1 MKTIYALIASIDNY
15 PIPAHRLNGCVNDA
29 QSFSAYLKRFADANG
44 LPIQTVELF
53 DEKATRQGVINGF
66 AHFDAAK
73 NGDMCVFYYS
83 GHGSQM
89 PAPKEFWDESD
100 GQSETMVCYDSR
112 LPKGR
117 DLADKELGYLLWKAT
132 GDKDVHFLVVT
143 DCCHSGTIT
152 RDLNVKSRMADAAVT
167 QSKAREYL
175 GFSEYV
181 KTGNSIQPPA
191 ARHIHLSAAKD
202 NETAKEY
209 NIGGTQRGVFTYSLV
224 EVLEATGGRVTYA
237 NLVESLNAKVK
248 NRVKEQS
255 PQLNGYGFKDKTN
268 LSFLGDGAAK
278 TQNDFLLTFDKNNG
292 WIVKAGALQGIST
305 AGATFATADGTLL
318 TTQKVS
324 SNYSTVTGTDELP
337 RDVQQRVT
345 IAQMDY
351 QRTRIALAPDSEKA
365 AANLLR
371 RGWEDSISID
381 ENGNKLQRAP
391 LLEWSDNPAK
401 ADFLMRAYNGS
412 YRLTTLTNEIPLFR
426 RVKAENLVSVYT
438 FLDDVETVAAWNRK
452 KQFNNPNSKIPKEYI
467 TVSIKNADKE
477 EIAAPYIFQQP
488 TADKDVPVSVS
499 IMNTSPRTLWVSF
512 LMFGCD
518 FSITNEFLP
527 KRELSPGETA
537 VVEVYNEPS
546 IPLIIPQELFS
557 WGVNEVQE
565 CFRIFV
571 SADELDTTVHNQAA
585 LAMDMRQSKERVV
598 RGKPSGV
605 AVTNDDWCVIDIP
618 YTLIAPFPERDLK
631 QSRAVSLTDWMTVE
645 SPNGFSAKVTLSA
658 DSPAQR
664 TLSKRPARSVRG
676 TSKVALAEGLSNTPP
691 LDVLELSG
699 VTGQLSEA
707 NPLKIN
713 VKNIGKEDHVI
724 AVQYD
729 EKSGLYF
736 PVGRSVDGVIHI
748 TQTPKHEAST
758 VATRSLFGAAKIL
771 FQKLIVSKLTGEYEY
786 PLLRM
791 ATFASNQDENFTYVT
806 EHKAI
811 DAAIQGAEN
820 IALVIHG
827 LIGDS
832 QEMTKA
838 MVRSKKREK
847 PLLDNYQ
854 VVLTLDYD
862 TMSTSIEETAGNL
875 KDKLEALGLVA
886 GHGKQL
892 DIIAH
897 SLGGLVSR
905 HFIEKLGGNQVAT
918 RLIQFG
924 TPNTGTEITQL
935 KDIVKT
941 YSMLAING
949 LPAFAPWM
957 TPLTL
962 FANYLVKNLQVTID
976 QLKPDSPFLKKL
988 NDSSDPG
995 IPYFIIAGNTRLIK
1009 KTYPKETTF
1018 IQKVIANLKEQGVYY
1033 VLEQTIFKSDNDLV
1047 VRTDSAKGI
1056 AGKEGRAQPVTEVE
1070 IANDHLSYFSKPE
1083 GLKALAEVVYGKK

>member
-29 QSFSAYLKRFADANG
+29 QSFSEYLKRFADANG

-53 DEKATRQGVINGF
+53 DEKATRQGIIKGF

-73 NGDMCVFYYS
+73 DGDMCVFYYS

-152 RDLNVKSRMADAAVT
+152 RKLEEKSRMADPAVT
-167 QSKAREYL
+167 QTKAREYL

-181 KTGNSIQPPA
+181 KKGDSIQPPA

-209 NIGGTQRGVFTYSLV
+209 NIGGVQRGVFTYSLV
-224 EVLEATGGRVTYA
+224 EALETTGGRATYA
-237 NLVESLNAKVK
+237 NLVEAVNSKVK

-255 PQLNGYGFKDKTN
+255 PQFNGYGFQDKTN
-268 LSFLGDGAAK
+268 LSFLGDGATLSRK
-278 TQNDFLLTFDKNNG
+278 DFLLTFDKTNG
-292 WIVKAGALQGIST
+292 WIVKAGSLQGISP
-305 AGATFATADGTLL
+305 AGAVFKTADGTELQ
-318 TTQKVS
+318 TQKVS
-324 SNYSTVTGTDELP
+324 TNYSTVSGTDAIP
-337 RDVQQRVT
+337 RDTQQRVT
-345 IAQMDY
+345 LNSVSFR
-351 QRTRIALAPDSEKA
+351 RTRIGLAKDSEA
-365 AANLLR
+365 AGASLIR
-371 RGWEDSISID
+371 RGWGD
-381 ENGNKLQRAP
+381 QQFP
-391 LLEWSDNPAK
+391 LLQWTDDVST
-401 ADFLMRAYNGS
+401 ADYLIRAYNGS
-412 YRLTTLTNEIPLFR
+412 FRLTTLTSEVPLFR
-426 RVKAENLVSVYT
+426 RVKEYSMPAVYK
-438 FLDDVETVAAWNRK
+438 FLDDVERVANWDSRK
-452 KQFNNPNSKIPKEYI
+452 RVQNPNTKLPKEYI
-467 TVSIKNADKE
+467 TVSVKNHEKE
-477 EIAAPYIFQQP
+477 TVSEPFIFRQ
-488 TADKDVPVSVS
+488 TESGVETTVS
-499 IMNTSPRTLWVSF
+499 ISIQNTSPRTLWISF

-518 FSITNEFLP
+518 FSITNQYLP
-527 KRELSPGETA
+527 KRELAPGEIATIE
-537 VVEVYNEPS
+537 VENNPY
-546 IPLIIPQELFS
+546 IPLIIPEELLS
-557 WGVNEVQE
+557 WGVSEVE
-565 CFRIFV
+565 ESFRIFV
-571 SADELDTTVHNQAA
+571 SSDEPDTDSYNQKGLELD
-585 LAMDMRQSKERVV
+585 LKIKKERPVG
-598 RGKPSGV
+598 RGKASV
-605 AVTNDDWCVIDIP
+605 LALNTEDWCVIDIP
-618 YTLIAPFPERDLK
+618 YTLVSPMPAQYLE
-631 QSRAVSLTDWMTVE
+631 QNRAVALTNWMSVE
-645 SPNGFSAKVTLSA
+645 APKGFKANATLSA

-664 TLSKRPARSVRG
+664 ALSNSKRPERSVRG
-676 TSKVALAEGLSNTPP
+676 TSKVSLAEGFANTPP

-699 VTGQLSEA
+699 VSGQLSEA

-713 VKNIGKEDHVI
+713 IKNIDKDDHVI
-724 AVQYD
+724 ALQYD

-748 TQTPKHEAST
+748 TQTPKNESST
-758 VATRSLFGAAKIL
+758 VATRSLLGAAKIL

-806 EHKAI
+806 ETKDI

-820 IALVIHG
+820 IALIVHG

-838 MVRSKKREK
+838 MVRAKKREK

-862 TMSTSIEETAGNL
+862 TLSTSIEETAGNL
-875 KDKLEALGLVA
+875 KAKLEALGLVA

-892 DIIAH
+892 DIISH
-897 SLGGLVSR
+897 SIGGLVGR

-924 TPNTGTEITQL
+924 APNTGTEITQL

-962 FANYLVKNLQVTID
+962 FANYLVKNLQVTVD
-976 QLKPDSPFLKKL
+976 QLKADSPFLKKL
-988 NDSSDPG
+988 NDGSDPG
-995 IPYFIIAGNTRLIK
+995 IPYHIIAGNTRLIK

-1033 VLEQTIFKSDNDLV
+1033 VLEQGIFKSDNDLV

-1083 GLKALAEVVYGKK
+1083 GLKALVDVVYGKK

>member
-29 QSFSAYLKRFADANG
+29 QSFSEYLKRFADANA
-44 LPIQTVELF
+44 LPIKTVELF
-53 DEKATRQGVINGF
+53 DEKATRQGIIKGF
-66 AHFDAAK
+66 THFDAAK
-73 NGDMCVFYYS
+73 DGDMCVFYYS

-152 RDLNVKSRMADAAVT
+152 RTLDMSVKSRMADAAIT

-181 KTGNSIQPPA
+181 KTDNSIQPPA

-209 NIGGTQRGVFTYSLV
+209 NIGGVQRGVFTYSLV
-224 EVLEATGGRVTYA
+224 EALEATGGRATYA
-237 NLVESLNAKVK
+237 NLLEAVNAKVK

-255 PQLNGYGFKDKTN
+255 PQFNGYGFQDKTN
-268 LSFLGDGAAK
+268 LSFLGDGATK
-278 TQNDFLLTFDKNNG
+278 TQKDFLLTFDKTNG
-292 WIVKAGALQGIST
+292 WIVKAGALQGISP
-305 AGATFATADGTLL
+305 AGAVFKTADGTELK
-318 TTQKVS
+318 TQKVS
-324 SNYSTVTGTDELP
+324 NNYSTVSGTDAIP
-337 RDVQQRVT
+337 RDTQQRVT
-345 IAQMDY
+345 LDSVSLR
-351 QRTRIALAPDSEKA
+351 RTRIGLAKDSDA
-365 AANLLR
+365 AGASLVR
-371 RGWEDSISID
+371 RGWDD
-381 ENGNKLQRAP
+381 QRLP
-391 LLEWSDNPAK
+391 LLQWAEDAST
-401 ADFLMRAYNGS
+401 ADYLIRAYNGS
-412 YRLTTLTNEIPLFR
+412 FRLTTLTSEVPLFR
-426 RVKAENLVSVYT
+426 RVKGYSMPAFYE
-438 FLDDVETVAAWNRK
+438 FLEDVERVANWDSRK
-452 KQFNNPNSKIPKEYI
+452 RVQNPNTKLPKEYI
-467 TVSIKNADKE
+467 TVSVTNSEKE
-477 EIAAPYIFQQP
+477 
-488 TADKDVPVSVS
+488 PVSAPFIFRQPEAGVETTVHVS
-499 IMNTSPRTLWVSF
+499 IQNTSPRTLWISF

-518 FSITNEFLP
+518 FSITNQYLP
-527 KRELSPGETA
+527 KRELAPGEIATI
-537 VVEVYNEPS
+537 EVLNNPS
-546 IPLIIPQELFS
+546 IPLIIPEELLS
-557 WGVNEVQE
+557 WGVSEVE
-565 CFRIFV
+565 EYFRIFV
-571 SADELDTTVHNQAA
+571 SSDEPDTDSYNQNGLELDLKIQA
-585 LAMDMRQSKERVV
+585 ERPVG
-598 RGKPSGV
+598 RGKATLLALS
-605 AVTNDDWCVIDIP
+605 TEDWCVIDMP
-618 YTLIAPFPERDLK
+618 YTLVSPMPAQYLEQNRG
-631 QSRAVSLTDWMTVE
+631 AVALTNWMSVE
-645 SPNGFSAKVTLSA
+645 APNGFKANATLSA

-664 TLSKRPARSVRG
+664 AVSNRPARPVRG
-676 TSKVALAEGLSNTPP
+676 TSKVSLAEGFANTPP
-691 LDVLELSG
+691 LEVLELSG
-699 VTGQLSEA
+699 VSGKLSEA

-713 VKNIGKEDHVI
+713 IKNIDKDDHII
-724 AVQYD
+724 ALQYD

-748 TQTPKHEAST
+748 TQTPKNESEG

-806 EHKAI
+806 ETKDI

-820 IALVIHG
+820 IALIVHG

-838 MVRSKKREK
+838 MVRAKKREK

-862 TMSTSIEETAGNL
+862 TVSTSIEETAGNL

-897 SLGGLVSR
+897 SIGGLVSR

-918 RLIQFG
+918 RLIQLG
-924 TPNTGTEITQL
+924 TPNKGTEIAQL

-962 FANYLVKNLQVTID
+962 FANYLVKNIQVTVD
-976 QLKPDSPFLKKL
+976 QLKPASDFLTKL
-988 NDSSDPG
+988 NDGSDPG
-995 IPYFIIAGNTRLIK
+995 IPYHIIAGNTRLIK

-1033 VLEQTIFKSDNDLV
+1033 VLEQSVFKSDNDLL
-1047 VRTDSAKGI
+1047 VRTESAKGI

-1083 GLKALAEVVYGKK
+1083 GLKALVDVVYGKK